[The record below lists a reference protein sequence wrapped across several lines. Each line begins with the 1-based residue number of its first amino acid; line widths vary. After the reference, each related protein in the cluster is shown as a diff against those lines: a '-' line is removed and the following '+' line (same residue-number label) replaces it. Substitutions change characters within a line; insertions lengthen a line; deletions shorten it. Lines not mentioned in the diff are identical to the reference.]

1 MITTLAHLLTCLA
14 LIAVVIYRITKFG
27 TAPNAYRFLLPFISA
42 TALVGMIDFYLYCM
56 EFFVA
61 WYSGARYQLD
71 AMEYRL
77 TGPYG
82 WVYVSRALA
91 PWLTV
96 AALIPWIGKRPIVVA
111 VLALAAAGAISLMH
125 FWS

>member
-1 MITTLAHLLTCLA
+1 MIMTLAHLLACLA
-14 LIAVVIYRITKFG
+14 LIAAVIYRIMKFG
-27 TAPNAYRFLLPFISA
+27 TAPNAYRFLFPFISA
-42 TALVGMIDFYLYCM
+42 AALAGMIDFYRLCM

-61 WYSGARYQLD
+61 WYSGARYQLE

-91 PWLTV
+91 PGLPV
-96 AALIPWIGKRPIVVA
+96 AALIPWIGKRPCVVA
-111 VLALAAAGAISLMH
+111 VLALAAATATSLIH